1 MNMASDLSSSVD
13 NDETSG
19 TQCGGYEFEFVK
31 GMGDDLED
39 MFMCKICHLP
49 SRNAQ
54 LSVCCGHTFC
64 KSCLEEMKHGRTS
77 NSKVCPVC
85 RDRKFNVVPNKQVDR
100 KIRSLRV
107 FCTNKGKGCEWQG
120 ELNNIN
126 GHLLREGCMYES
138 IECTNGCGEM
148 LQRRCLTQH
157 TATECS
163 HRKINCPHCNLSG
176 RHHFITGDHMR
187 ECPKVIIACPNHCE
201 TDNILRE
208 DMDEHRKVCSLEV
221 VSCKYMKL
229 GCGTRMAR
237 KEVEKHGKEKMEE
250 HLHLATGRLE
260 KLESVV
266 SQLVWSSQIT
276 SKVASG
282 SKVAPVIF
290 RITGFTDKRSAG
302 AKWSSAYFYTGNE
315 GYEVRVNVTFGDYY
329 LEVYM
334 ALGDNDDDDDDL
346 TWPFRGRFDVT
357 ILNQIDD
364 NKHYMRRIVFDHRC
378 PDDVAMRDAINS
390 WGYDKFINF
399 GILCKTSATHQYVKD
414 DIMYILKYLTVGLKY
429 REFTVTSNSGQYT
442 LSI

>member
-1 MNMASDLSSSVD
+1 MIVLKSLCVRSVI
-13 NDETSG
+13 SLAVMLILV
-19 TQCGGYEFEFVK
+19 YAV
-31 GMGDDLED
+31 
-39 MFMCKICHLP
+39 
-49 SRNAQ
+49 
-54 LSVCCGHTFC
+54 VVHTFC
-64 KSCLEEMKHGRTS
+64 KSFLEEMKHGRTS

-85 RDRKFNVVPNKQVDR
+85 RDGKFNVVPNKQVDR

-107 FCTNKGKGCEWQG
+107 FCTNKEKGCEWQG
-120 ELNNIN
+120 ELNDIN
-126 GHLLREGCMYES
+126 DHLLREGCMYES
-138 IECTNGCGEM
+138 IECTYGCGEI
-148 LQRRCLTQH
+148 LQRRYFTQH
-157 TATECS
+157 ITTECS
-163 HRKINCPHCNLSG
+163 HRKINCPYCRLSG
-176 RHHFITGDHMR
+176 RYHFITGDHMR

-221 VSCKYMKL
+221 VSCKYVKL

-250 HLHLATGRLE
+250 HLHLTTGRLE
-260 KLESVV
+260 KLESIV
-266 SQLVWSSQIT
+266 SQLVWSSQLI
-276 SKVASG
+276 SKAASG
-282 SKVAPVIF
+282 SKVTPVIF

-364 NKHYMRRIVFDHRC
+364 NKNYMRRIVFDHRC
-378 PDDVAMRDAINS
+378 PDDVAGRDAFDS
-390 WGYDKFINF
+390 WGYAEFINYS
-399 GILCKTSATHQYVKD
+399 ILCKTSATYQYVKD
-414 DIMYILKYLTVGLKY
+414 DIMYIKVSYSGL
-429 REFTVTSNSGQYT
+429 EA
-442 LSI
+442 